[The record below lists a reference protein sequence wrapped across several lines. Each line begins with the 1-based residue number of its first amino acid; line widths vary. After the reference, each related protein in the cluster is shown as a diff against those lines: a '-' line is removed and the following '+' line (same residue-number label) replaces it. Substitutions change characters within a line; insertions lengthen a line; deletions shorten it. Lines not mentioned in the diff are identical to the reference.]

1 MPTIPSG
8 FKPLIRDYSI
18 GAPGGVQRT
27 EVAGGMS
34 RYALQ
39 WDRGVQQ
46 FQVSMVLPPEK
57 FAVWTAFFHHVIK
70 KGAISFGMPLDSGF
84 GLQTHSCNIVPGTY
98 SAARAGGQIT
108 TISFVVEAESKAY
121 DMTATEAVTLID
133 LWNEYEG
140 STDDLLARIAQFANV
155 DSLVLDV

>member
-1 MPTIPSG
+1 MATIPSG
-8 FKPLIRDYSI
+8 FKPIIRDYSI
-18 GAPGGVQRT
+18 GPPGGVQRT

-70 KGAISFGMPLDSGF
+70 KGAISFDMPLDSGF

-98 SAARAGGQIT
+98 SAARTGGQIT
-108 TISFVVEAESKAY
+108 TISFMVEAESKVY
-121 DMTATEAVTLID
+121 DMTAAEAVTLID

-155 DSLVLDV
+155 DTLVLA